1 MCTQVVFNEEAIT
14 SRWNSRAGSARWR
27 STPDQIDRERAR
39 GVRQS
44 LLHDGRSGAVRLVE
58 TAARFAGGRDRGQTR
73 RQWDQLHGQ
82 SERRSPG
89 DLADSVD
96 SSSATYWDLLLL
108 RV

>member
-1 MCTQVVFNEEAIT
+1 MEFVRRFGAVA
-14 SRWNSRAGSARWR
+14 
-27 STPDQIDRERAR
+27 STPDQVDRERAR

-108 RV
+108 RVRRQTINRGATMRR